1 MTFGKE
7 KIELPQA
14 SIEDSA
20 ALLRTLTTHGFSSSS
35 DSWELLPVLML
46 SFLLLYQ
53 ITTYSVV

>member
-1 MTFGKE
+1 MTFGK

-20 ALLRTLTTHGFSSSS
+20 ALLRTHNSWMGLVLHS